1 MNSEKLNDSTL
12 LRREAK
18 VIQTTQNK
26 LISWALASSQKL
38 AENQNETAEGREWGL
53 KGVQT
58 FSISARS
65 SVCCRAG
72 QLLAIILGCGVSFFR
87 CLFWQN

>member
-38 AENQNETAEGREWGL
+38 AENQNETAEGRE
-53 KGVQT
+53 GVKVK
-58 FSISARS
+58 SA
-65 SVCCRAG
+65 AG
-72 QLLAIILGCGVSFFR
+72 LLAIILGCGVSFFR